1 MIKNKNRYKFIIV
14 VIFFFFL
21 GNVQAQ
27 EKTPLT
33 VVLQSLEERFDISF
47 SFSEDIVKDKEVVV
61 PSKDLTLEES
71 LQYLDSVTDLFFN
84 RIDQRYISVIPK
96 KNINLC
102 GQIISMDSNIPLSGA
117 TIQGENVTG
126 VISDLNGVFY
136 INSSISGPLTI
147 QFLGYKTLTITSK
160 TLSRDCPK
168 IYLVPQLNEL
178 DPVLINTVFT
188 KGISKNNDGSFSIN
202 TSTFGLLPGQ
212 VENDILQI
220 VQALPG
226 IESSDETISNL
237 TIRGGTNAENLI
249 LWEDIK
255 MYQNGHFFGL
265 ISAFDPNITKQVSV
279 YKNGAPAR
287 YGESVSGV
295 IAMRTNNIDANDISG
310 GAGFNLINGNAF
322 LQIPISKK
330 VKMSFS
336 GRKSLTE
343 IIETPTYNT
352 YASRIFQDTK
362 ITTTT
367 NDNLEIDGN
376 VDFSFYDFSTTT
388 LWEVSK
394 NDNIKINALAVQNNL
409 EYIETIVNTSNS
421 ETSQLNQSNLVGG
434 ISWNRDWSSSLS
446 SYVMGFATYYKLDA
460 ENQDIFT
467 NQVSLQE
474 NEVLETGLRAEVTN
488 RFSEKFHLN
497 SGYHFTET
505 GISNTQDVNIPRFRD
520 FEKEVLRTHS
530 LFSSATY
537 KKQKTRIQ
545 LGIRANHFSKFR
557 KTILEPRLQLRQE
570 LMPHFSIELLGEFKS
585 QTTSQ
590 RIDFESDFLGIEKR
604 RWILANEET
613 IPIITS
619 KQVSLQFEYKKNG
632 WLLSTEGFYKKV
644 DGISSR
650 TQGFQNQFQF
660 INTTGE
666 YEVKGIEFILNKR
679 TKKLST
685 WLSYKYAMNNYSFN
699 EFQPTSFSN
708 NLDIR
713 HNITLATSYT
723 LNNFKISSGLNLR
736 TGIPFTQ
743 ALNITDNENGTQ
755 SIVYD
760 IPNNERLEN
769 YIRLDLSG
777 EYTWEISKLTKAKIN
792 IALLNALNRENILN
806 RRFVILED
814 ENGESQINTIEETSL
829 GITPNISFQVLF

>member
-1 MIKNKNRYKFIIV
+1 MTKSKNSCKTLIV

-21 GNVQAQ
+21 GNIQAQ
-27 EKTPLT
+27 EKTLLT
-33 VVLQSLEERFDISF
+33 TVLQSLEERFDISF
-47 SFSEDIVKDKEVVV
+47 SFSEDLIKGKEVVV
-61 PSKDLTLEES
+61 PSNSLTLEEA
-71 LQYLDSVTDLFFN
+71 LKYLDNVTDLFFN
-84 RIDQRYISVIPK
+84 RINQRYISVIPK
-96 KNINLC
+96 KNVPLC
-102 GQIISMDSNIPLSGA
+102 GQLISMEDNLPLSGA
-117 TIQGENVTG
+117 TIQGDDVSS

-136 INSSISGPLTI
+136 INSSSTAPITI
-147 QFLGYKTLTITSK
+147 QFLGYETLTITAKS
-160 TLSRDCPK
+160 LSQNCPT

-178 DPVLINTVFT
+178 SPVLINTIFT
-188 KGISKNNDGSFSIN
+188 KGISKNNNGSFRIN
-202 TSTFGLLPGQ
+202 TGTFGLLPGQ

-220 VQALPG
+220 VQALPSV
-226 IESSDETISNL
+226 ESSDETISNL
-237 TIRGGTNAENLI
+237 NIRGGTNAENLI

-265 ISAFDPNITKQVSV
+265 ISAFDPNITKEVSV

-295 IAMRTNNIDANDISG
+295 IAMSTSNPENSDFSG

-322 LQIPISKK
+322 LQIPISEK
-330 VKMSFS
+330 VKMSFA

-343 IIETPTYNT
+343 IIETPTYDT

-367 NDNLEIDGN
+367 NNNLEIDGN

-388 LWEVSK
+388 HWKVSEK
-394 NDNIKINALAVQNNL
+394 DHIKINALAIQNDL

-446 SYVMGFATYYKLDA
+446 SYVMGFATYYQLNA

-467 NQVSLQE
+467 TQVSLQE
-474 NEVLETGLRAEVTN
+474 NEVLETGLRAELKKQ
-488 RFSEKFHLN
+488 FSEKLHLN
-497 SGYHFTET
+497 AGYHFTET

-530 LFSSATY
+530 VFSSATFQ
-537 KKQKTRIQ
+537 KQKTRVQ
-545 LGIRANHFSKFR
+545 LGVRANYFSKFNR
-557 KTILEPRLQLRQE
+557 TILEPRFQLRQE
-570 LMPHFSIELLGEFKS
+570 LSSHFVIELLGEFKS
-585 QTTSQ
+585 QATSQ

-619 KQVSLQFEYKKNG
+619 KQASLQLEYKKNG

-660 INTTGE
+660 VNATGAYQVRGLEVIIN
-666 YEVKGIEFILNKR
+666 KK
-679 TKKLST
+679 TKNLSS
-685 WLSYKYAMNNYSFN
+685 WLSYKYAVNNYSFD
-699 EFQPTSFSN
+699 EFQPSTFPN

-723 LNNFKISSGLNLR
+723 LNKFKISSGVNWR

-743 ALNITDNENGTQ
+743 ALDIQDNENGTK
-755 SIVYD
+755 SIIYD
-760 IPNNERLEN
+760 TPNNSRLED
-769 YIRLDLSG
+769 YIRLDFSG
-777 EYTWEISKLTKAKIN
+777 EYVWDISKYTKAKIN
-792 IALLNALNRENILN
+792 VALLNVLNKQNILN
-806 RRFVILED
+806 RRFAILED

-829 GITPNISFQVLF
+829 GVTPNISIQVLF